1 MVKEFK
7 IRYSIIDIETTGGKF
22 NQEKITEIAILR
34 ISENNK
40 VDILHKLINPLK
52 KIQPF
57 VERLTRLNNKMLK
70 NKPIFSDV
78 AIEIQDFTKNSIFVA
93 HNVNFDYRVLRK
105 EFKSVGIEFLRKTL
119 CTIKLSRDAFPLEK
133 SYGLGKLTSRI
144 GIKINNR
151 HRAIGDA
158 EATLKLFN
166 MIREKLSE
174 NDIKKH
180 ISEYK

>member
-1 MVKEFK
+1 MS
-7 IRYSIIDIETTGGKF
+7 R
-22 NQEKITEIAILR
+22 LR
-34 ISENNK
+34 
-40 VDILHKLINPLK
+40 V
-52 KIQPF
+52 
-57 VERLTRLNNKMLK
+57 
-70 NKPIFSDV
+70 
-78 AIEIQDFTKNSIFVA
+78 TKNSIFVA

-119 CTIKLSRDAFPLEK
+119 CTIKLSRKAFPLEK

-174 NDIKKH
+174 NDLRDYIK
-180 ISEYK
+180 EY